1 VDVQIEELER
11 LRQDVDAQLDQ
22 VEALTS
28 ELVLLRFESSAGSVR
43 AVVDGQGG
51 LVDLRIDD
59 DAVGPR
65 VAHPGELGGEI
76 VAAVAGA
83 RQAAAEENAR
93 RFRQL
98 MPGMFPEPESPA
110 APTRAR
116 VEEEDDWD
124 PFYGN
129 ED

>member
-1 VDVQIEELER
+1 VDARIEELER
-11 LRQDVDAQLDQ
+11 IGQDVDAKLAE
-22 VEALTS
+22 VA
-28 ELVLLRFESSAGSVR
+28 ELNAELARQRFESVTGNVR
-43 AVVDGQGG
+43 AVVDGQGA

-65 VAHPGELGGEI
+65 VAHPGQLGGEI

-93 RFRQL
+93 RFRTL
-98 MPGMFPEPESPA
+98 MPDMFPEPEPEPER
-110 APTRAR
+110 AP
-116 VEEEDDWD
+116 VGEEDDDWD
-124 PFYGN
+124 PFYQG